1 MKRVALVVMLVLAWC
16 SAANAAQ
23 LFQARAGGSG
33 WVCSDKTVMPELH
46 DLAMH
51 DPNNPYIA
59 KLATHGN
66 CSPILANFTV
76 IGKET
81 LKVPAGPQKLVE
93 IAIPNATDPSMPPD
107 TAWMMESDIEPVK
120 QP

>member
-1 MKRVALVVMLVLAWC
+1 MRRALMMVLVLACC
-16 SAANAAQ
+16 SAANSAQ
-23 LFQARAGGSG
+23 LFQARDSGSG

-51 DPNNPYIA
+51 DPKNPYIA
-59 KLATHGN
+59 KLATQGN

-81 LKVPAGPQKLVE
+81 LKVPAGPQMLVE
-93 IAIPNATDPSMPPD
+93 IAIPNATDPAMPPD